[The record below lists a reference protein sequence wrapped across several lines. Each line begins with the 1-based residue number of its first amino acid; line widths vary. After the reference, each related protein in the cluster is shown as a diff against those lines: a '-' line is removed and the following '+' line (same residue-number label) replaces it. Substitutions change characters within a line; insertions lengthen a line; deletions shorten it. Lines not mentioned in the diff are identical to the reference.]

1 MVFRQFRTTV
11 SAAFRS
17 QICPYARRESTYL
30 DRSGNVCAGR
40 AETTGGGRRPG
51 RRTSV
56 HGPVEFALAPVRNE
70 ILIVAALLGVVPEVR
85 VVRVRRTVFLE

>member
-1 MVFRQFRTTV
+1 MTVRLGYSVKSSALKHKMKIARQFRPLI
-11 SAAFRS
+11 SRIFSRFM
-17 QICPYARRESTYL
+17 CPLRVLGNRYL

-51 RRTSV
+51 RRSSV

-70 ILIVAALLGVVPEVR
+70 ILVVTALL
-85 VVRVRRTVFLE
+85 